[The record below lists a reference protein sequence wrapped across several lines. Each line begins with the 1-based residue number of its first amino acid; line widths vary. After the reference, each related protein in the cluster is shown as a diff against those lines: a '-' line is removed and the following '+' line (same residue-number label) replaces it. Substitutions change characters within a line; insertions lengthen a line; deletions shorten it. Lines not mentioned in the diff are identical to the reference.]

1 MRILLKFDLSLEAGN
16 EAVCSGKIAELNHS
30 LMERIQPEAAY
41 YSTENG
47 KRISYI
53 FFDLKDPSQLPAIAE
68 PLFQDL
74 RCSHPVYSGDER
86 RRSTKW
92 PCWAGGFIS
101 APVRTGPSLLEDAF
115 AGNAVDFIDWTGLT
129 SSYFDLKK

>member
-53 FFDLKDPSQLPAIAE
+53 FFDLKDPSQLVGADN
-68 PLFQDL
+68 L
-74 RCSHPVYSGDER
+74 SG
-86 RRSTKW
+86 
-92 PCWAGGFIS
+92 A
-101 APVRTGPSLLEDAF
+101 RTGPW
-115 AGNAVDFIDWTGLT
+115 AVT
-129 SSYFDLKK
+129 SGFRPRVHTR